1 MLTFD
6 FIVHLWY
13 NKLNVACA
21 QSQAEILQRID
32 NMDYKALADYLF
44 PDVKDTPEDIEA
56 RFPERQLPAGACVTR
71 IGPSPTGFVHLGNL
85 YNAIIGERISHQS
98 DGVFYLRIEDTDN
111 KREVEGAVETVINA
125 MNYFGV
131 HFDEGA
137 TADGDNGSY
146 GPYRQ
151 RQRKEIYH
159 VFAKLLTERGLAY
172 PCFMTA
178 EEIEAVREQQTA
190 NKENPGVYGKYA
202 KCRDLSLDEIK
213 ANIEA
218 GKEWVL
224 RFRGEETGETI
235 AVDDAIRG
243 RLEMPRNNMD
253 FVLLKSDGIPTY
265 HFAHVIDD
273 HFMRSTHV
281 VRGEEWISSL
291 PMHVEL
297 FNTLGWKQP
306 VYCHTATLMKID
318 EETGGKRKLSKRKDP
333 ELALAYYQQEGIS
346 KDAVWEFLLTLL
358 NSNYEEW
365 RIADPGADYHDF
377 PYSLDKMSVSGA
389 LVDLDKMRDISKNVI
404 CRMSAEQVRDGWL
417 EWCGEYNRDFADLI
431 NKYPERTLAALNI
444 GRGGPKPRRDIE
456 TWKQACDFMSF
467 YYDETF
473 TVTDPMPGECDEATV
488 KDFFGR
494 YLAAYDHSDDSAAWF
509 DKVKAITEEMG
520 FAVKPKDYKK
530 EPEKYRGS
538 IVHITNML
546 RIALTGHA
554 NAPDIWEVSHVLGE
568 EITRKRLQAF
578 A

>member
-1 MLTFD
+1 MSVSRQTEN
-6 FIVHLWY
+6 I
-13 NKLNVACA
+13 
-21 QSQAEILQRID
+21 QRID

-56 RFPERQLPAGACVTR
+56 RFPERQLPAGANVTR

-85 YNAIIGERISHQS
+85 YNAIIGERIAHQS
-98 DGVFYLRIEDTDN
+98 QGVFYLRIEDTDN

-125 MNYFGV
+125 MDYFGV

-137 TADGDNGSY
+137 TAVGDNGKY

-190 NKENPGVYGKYA
+190 NKENPGIYGKYA
-202 KCRDLSLDEIK
+202 KCRDLTLDEIK

-224 RFRGEETGETI
+224 RFRGEETGENI
-235 AVDDAIRG
+235 AVEDAIRG
-243 RLEMPRNNMD
+243 KLEMPRNNMD

-281 VRGEEWISSL
+281 IRGEEWISSL

-318 EETGGKRKLSKRKDP
+318 EESGGKRKLSKRKDP

-365 RIADPGADYHDF
+365 RIANPEADYHEF
-377 PYSLDKMSVSGA
+377 PYTLEKMSVSGA

-417 EWCGEYNRDFADLI
+417 EWCNEYNKDFAALI
-431 NKYPERTLAALNI
+431 NKYPERTLGALNI
-444 GRGGPKPRRDIE
+444 GRGGAKPRRDIE

-473 TVTDPMPGECDEATV
+473 RVTDDMPVECDEATV
-488 KDFFGR
+488 KEFFGK
-494 YLAAYDHSDDSAAWF
+494 YLASYDHNDDSAVWF

-530 EPEKYRGS
+530 NPEQFRGS

>member
-1 MLTFD
+1 
-6 FIVHLWY
+6 
-13 NKLNVACA
+13 
-21 QSQAEILQRID
+21 
-32 NMDYKALADYLF
+32 MDYKALADYLF
-44 PDVKDTPEDIEA
+44 PDVKETPEDIEA
-56 RFPERQLPAGACVTR
+56 RFPERQLPAGANVTR

-85 YNAIIGERISHQS
+85 YNAIIGERIAHQS
-98 DGVFYLRIEDTDN
+98 QGVFYLRIEDTDN

-125 MNYFGV
+125 MDYFGV

-137 TADGDNGSY
+137 TAEGDNGSY

-213 ANIEA
+213 SNIEA
-218 GKEWVL
+218 GREWVL
-224 RFRGEETGETI
+224 RFRGQETGEII
-235 AVDDAIRG
+235 AVEDAIRG
-243 RLEMPRNNMD
+243 KLEMPRNNMD

-281 VRGEEWISSL
+281 IRGEEWISSL

-306 VYCHTATLMKID
+306 VYCHTATLMKMD
-318 EETGGKRKLSKRKDP
+318 GESKRKLSKRKDP

-365 RIADPGADYHDF
+365 RIANPEADYHEF
-377 PYSLDKMSVSGA
+377 PYTLEKMSVSGA

-404 CRMSAEQVRDGWL
+404 CRMTAEQVRDGWL
-417 EWCGEYNRDFADLI
+417 EWCSEYNSDFAALI
-431 NKYPERTLAALNI
+431 NKYPERTLAALNV
-444 GRGGPKPRRDIE
+444 GRGGAKPRRDIE

-473 TVTDPMPGECDEATV
+473 RVTDDMPEECDEATV

-494 YLAAYDHSDDSAAWF
+494 YLASYDHSDDSAVWF

-530 EPEKYRGS
+530 NPEQFRGS

-568 EITRKRLQAF
+568 EITRRRLEAF